1 MTNNITSII
10 ILYLFR
16 GFVEKKLHTISLIAI
31 IPITNDHA
39 ESFTKQ
45 HCASA
50 AAWSQICSLQ
60 GLLSWKETR
69 EVFLR
74 NWRAALLRNAIPCL
88 TLRVAIFRFHFKPRD
103 TIRVLCSM
111 KSVIFHVKFF
121 GRILISA
128 TVSPLGFNDWQ
139 GLSTSSASN
148 MLAQSDSRGCLLKF
162 SL

>member
-16 GFVEKKLHTISLIAI
+16 GFIKKKLHTISLIAI

-69 EVFLR
+69 EVFFEKLTCR
-74 NWRAALLRNAIPCL
+74 PFNECHIALPWG
-88 TLRVAIFRFHFKPRD
+88 AIFRFHFKPHD

-121 GRILISA
+121 GRISA
-128 TVSPLGFNDWQ
+128 TETSSPLW
-139 GLSTSSASN
+139 
-148 MLAQSDSRGCLLKF
+148 DSIIDRAYQHPQHQIC
-162 SL
+162 